1 LAGSSAVVARDK
13 NERFPYTHAA
23 LNGLRRHST
32 PAPRASAHEL
42 HVPKSVELEKRI
54 SRLEI
59 KLQHALEDLEQTRQR
74 ITALQARL
82 DHYTARFG
90 QI

>member
-1 LAGSSAVVARDK
+1 
-13 NERFPYTHAA
+13 

-32 PAPRASAHEL
+32 SAPRASAHEL
-42 HVPKSVELEKRI
+42 HAPKTLELEKRI

-59 KLQHALEDLEQTRQR
+59 TLQRALEDLEQTRQR

-82 DHYTARFG
+82 DHYAARFG
-90 QI
+90 RI